1 MTDGRVSRAFA
12 SMLTPEKI
20 ITHVRKWLTPCSLD
34 RPRIAAPERA
44 PAPNELLDSNFDLLF
59 HSFAGAAFE
68 EDVMTDTGAE
78 RRNFARERTHVE
90 VELFKDLKRIKGT
103 MEYVSFGG
111 AFITLPKTFLP
122 DSTLEI
128 QFDVPGEY
136 TPFKGN
142 AKIVWV
148 KKDKAIGIE
157 FVDLPASEKLK
168 LEKFLMSL

>member
-1 MTDGRVSRAFA
+1 
-12 SMLTPEKI
+12 
-20 ITHVRKWLTPCSLD
+20 
-34 RPRIAAPERA
+34 
-44 PAPNELLDSNFDLLF
+44 
-59 HSFAGAAFE
+59 
-68 EDVMTDTGAE
+68 MTDTGAE